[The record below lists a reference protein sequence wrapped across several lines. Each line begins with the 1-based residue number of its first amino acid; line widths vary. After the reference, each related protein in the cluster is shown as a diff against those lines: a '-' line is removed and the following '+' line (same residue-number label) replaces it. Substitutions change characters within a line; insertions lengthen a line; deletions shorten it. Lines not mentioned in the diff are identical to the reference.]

1 MTGLTQS
8 LSQEGADRQERQP
21 NGTDSPSIVLV
32 GLMGAGKSCIGRR
45 LAEAI
50 GWSFVD
56 ADSEI
61 EKAAGCSIA
70 DIFERHGE
78 DAFRD
83 GEKRVIERLLSEGP
97 SVIATGGGAF
107 MNPDTRAAI
116 GQKGVS
122 VWLRADLDVLLR
134 RTGRRDHRPLL
145 KKGDPKEIL
154 SRLIAERYP
163 VYAEADVV
171 VESVDRPAEETT
183 QQVLEALRE
192 HGVRLN
198 AG

>member
-1 MTGLTQS
+1 MSGLDQP
-8 LSQEGADRQERQP
+8 LSDASRNKPSDQLSSD
-21 NGTDSPSIVLV
+21 GTPSIVLV
-32 GLMGAGKSCIGRR
+32 GLMGAGKSCIGKR

-50 GWSFVD
+50 GWHFID

-78 DAFRD
+78 QAFRD
-83 GEKRVIERLLSEGP
+83 GEKRVIERLLQDGP

-107 MNPDTRAAI
+107 MNAETRAAI
-116 GQKGVS
+116 RAKGIS
-122 VWLRADLDVLLR
+122 VWLRADLEVLLR

-145 KKGDPKEIL
+145 KKGDPKQIL
-154 SRLIAERYP
+154 TRLMEERYP

-183 QQVLEALRE
+183 RQVLDALRG
-192 HGVRLN
+192 HGVVLD

>member
-1 MTGLTQS
+1 MSGLDQP
-8 LSQEGADRQERQP
+8 LSDASGTVPGDRQS
-21 NGTDSPSIVLV
+21 GAVAASIVLV
-32 GLMGAGKSCIGRR
+32 GLMGAGKSCIGKR

-50 GWSFVD
+50 GWRFID

-78 DAFRD
+78 QAFRD
-83 GEKRVIERLLSEGP
+83 GEKRVIERLLQEGP

-107 MNPDTRAAI
+107 MNADTRAAI
-116 GQKGVS
+116 RANGVS
-122 VWLRADLDVLLR
+122 VWLRADLEVLLR

-145 KKGDPKEIL
+145 KKGDPKQIL
-154 SRLIAERYP
+154 TRLMEERYP

-171 VESVDRPAEETT
+171 VDSVDRPAEETT
-183 QQVLEALRE
+183 RQVLDALRG
-192 HGVRLN
+192 HGVALD
-198 AG
+198 AS